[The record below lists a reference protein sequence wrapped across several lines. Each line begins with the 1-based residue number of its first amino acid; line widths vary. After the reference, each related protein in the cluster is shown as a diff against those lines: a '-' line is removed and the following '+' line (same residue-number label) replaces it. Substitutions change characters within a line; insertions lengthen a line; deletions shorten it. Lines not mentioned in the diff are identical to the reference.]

1 MFLNLFKI
9 VSSVFM
15 CIIFFLI
22 VFPIGMSVKIFKRNF
37 LGIKYDKNLKTYWI
51 NKSNLKKNMKD
62 QF

>member
-1 MFLNLFKI
+1 MFLNLLKI

-22 VFPIGMSVKIFKRNF
+22 VFPIGMFVKIFKRNF